1 MESFILE
8 HVCLNYYDR
17 DELATLKDISVRFPE
32 HGVVGITGAS
42 GSGKSSLLYA
52 MAGLKNQYIKG
63 KIAYC
68 GKEIQACSSKECAD
82 LRRTRFGFVFQKH
95 FLIPY
100 LNTIENVTVSAGTA
114 AAGKAEKLLN
124 ELQIGKYK
132 SSRVSS
138 LSGGECQRIAIA
150 RALIHEP
157 EVVFADEPTA
167 DLDRENAN
175 RVMNMFWEYGK
186 EHLVFVVT
194 HDQSLFSYFNL
205 MLVLS
210 DGKIAEVR

>member
-8 HVCLNYYDR
+8 HVQLNYYDR

-82 LRRTRFGFVFQKH
+82 LRRARFGFVFQKH
-95 FLIPY
+95 F
-100 LNTIENVTVSAGTA
+100 
-114 AAGKAEKLLN
+114 
-124 ELQIGKYK
+124 
-132 SSRVSS
+132 
-138 LSGGECQRIAIA
+138 
-150 RALIHEP
+150 
-157 EVVFADEPTA
+157 
-167 DLDRENAN
+167 
-175 RVMNMFWEYGK
+175 
-186 EHLVFVVT
+186 
-194 HDQSLFSYFNL
+194 
-205 MLVLS
+205 
-210 DGKIAEVR
+210 